1 MTGGRREAIGDA
13 PGRRPASSKT
23 AAALRP
29 IGRRALLTTAAV
41 GLAWAGWRGPRAAT
55 RPFSLREVAPGHYL
69 HEGVHEMAGRDN
81 LGDIANIGFVVGSE
95 GVAVIDTGGGPSLG
109 ADFLAAL
116 RAVTDRPIRYV
127 VNTHM
132 HPDHIFGNGVFEALP
147 EAPRF
152 VAHAKLPA
160 ALRARTDAY
169 FDQLERDLGEAE
181 ARRAR
186 MVQPD
191 ILVDDR
197 AELDLGDRR
206 LTLRAWPT
214 AHTNNDLTVR
224 DSRTGAFWTGDL
236 VFRTRMPA
244 VDGSAPGWLAVL
256 DKLRREPATT
266 LIPGHG
272 REGETWDEV
281 AGELRRY
288 LEKLVEGVRAVIDRF
303 GTIPEAIETVA
314 RDERARW
321 RLFDAYHGRNVTAVF
336 AELEWE

>member
-1 MTGGRREAIGDA
+1 MTRWPPDVKQNTRGARPMSSEEEAA
-13 PGRRPASSKT
+13 PSA
-23 AAALRP
+23 
-29 IGRRALLTTAAV
+29 IGRRTLLTTAAV
-41 GLAWAGWRGPRAAT
+41 GLAWAGARGSRAAT
-55 RPFSLREVAPGHYL
+55 RSFELREVAPGHYL
-69 HEGVHEMAGRDN
+69 HEGAHEMASRDN

-95 GVAVIDTGGGPSLG
+95 GMAVIDTGGGPSLG

-116 RAVTDRPIRYV
+116 RNVTDRPIRYV
-127 VNTHM
+127 INTHM
-132 HPDHIFGNGVFEALP
+132 HPDHIFGNGVFQDLP

-160 ALRARTDAY
+160 ALRSRTDAY

-186 MVQPD
+186 MIQPD

-197 AELDLGDRR
+197 AELDLGDRT

-214 AHTNNDLTVR
+214 AHTNNDLTVH

-236 VFRTRMPA
+236 IFRTRMPSL
-244 VDGSAPGWLAVL
+244 DGSALGWLTVL
-256 DKLRREPATT
+256 DKLRRESAATI
-266 LIPGHG
+266 IPGHG
-272 REGETWDEV
+272 REAETWDEV
-281 AGELRRY
+281 AGDLRRY
-288 LEKLVEGVRAVIDRF
+288 LDKLVDGVRAVIDRF
-303 GTIPEAIETVA
+303 GTIPEAIEAVA

-321 RLFDAYHGRNVTAVF
+321 RLFDAYHGRNVTATF